1 MLANFFH
8 CDKILTNERQR
19 DTIQTIGKGQRAMK
33 PHLIVLDLDGTLL
46 TDQQQISAKTKKTLL
61 QAKELG
67 HQVMIAT
74 GRPYRASDL
83 YYHEL
88 GLTTPIVNFNG
99 AYVHHP
105 KNVSWQHMHTPIDLS
120 VVHDVVGSINS
131 YEYENIIAEVKD
143 DIYVHTEDDRIL
155 NIFNMGNPKITLG
168 DLYTHLLEN
177 PTSLLIQ
184 ANEANSVII
193 RDHLQ
198 AVHAEVI
205 EHRRWGAPLHIIE
218 IVRRGLNK
226 AVGIAHV
233 AKDLGIPRERIIAF
247 GDEDNDLEMIEYAG
261 LGVAMGNG
269 IPSLKNIANEITA
282 TNNDDGIAKILIER
296 LKLS

>member
-8 CDKILTNERQR
+8 CDKILTNGLQN
-19 DTIQTIGKGQRAMK
+19 DTIQIIRKGQKAMK

-61 QAKELG
+61 QAKEQG

-105 KNVSWQHMHTPIDLS
+105 KNTAWQTMHTPIDLS
-120 VVHDVVGSINS
+120 VVHDVVNSINS

-143 DIYVHTEDDRIL
+143 DIYVHTENSRIL
-155 NIFNMGNPKITLG
+155 NIFNMGNPKITHG
-168 DLYTHLLEN
+168 NLYTHLLDN

-184 ANEANSVII
+184 ANEVNTMII

-233 AKDLGIPRERIIAF
+233 AQDLGIPRERIIAF

-261 LGVAMGNG
+261 IGVAMGNG
-269 IPSLKNIANEITA
+269 IPALKNIANEITT
-282 TNNDDGIAKILIER
+282 TNNDDGIAKMLIER